1 MMTKALR
8 IVASGFVLMWL
19 MGCTAGNVEFREA
32 QKAELRKDWDTA
44 LVDYEKAG
52 REQPENAKIIIH
64 TKLVRAQATELHFKQ
79 GERLLKQG
87 KTDEAAAELQK
98 AVSIDPT
105 NDAAATELA
114 RVLAA
119 QATARKARE
128 SAIKEA
134 LKTTQPAA
142 GPEIKLK
149 PFPKEPLAHFRIAA
163 DSRKVFDALCK
174 LAGLNVAFTS
184 TFRPTPQF
192 SVDLTDVTIEE
203 ALNIVAL
210 QTHTFW
216 RPITSNTILV
226 VPNDA
231 TNRRDYDVEQLK
243 TIYLNNP
250 LAAADRTAIATAL
263 KQVLGLRN
271 IIDNPDSNAIIIRD
285 NPENIAAAEQLV
297 HELDR
302 SKAEIVME
310 VAVVEA
316 DRDRA
321 RDLGLYPATVSA
333 SGSITPGAQGGLV
346 FAPAQRNNHVRFD
359 YTAARHRPDPP
370 WNRRLRSGRTQLW
383 G

>member
-1 MMTKALR
+1 MMTKTLR

-64 TKLVRAQATELHFKQ
+64 TKLVRAQGTALHFKKGAQ
-79 GERLLKQG
+79 LLKEG
-87 KTDEAAAELQK
+87 RLDEAAAELQK

-105 NDAAATELA
+105 NEAAATDLA
-114 RVLAA
+114 KVVAA
-119 QATARKARE
+119 QAAARKARE
-128 SAIKEA
+128 SVLKEA
-134 LKTTQPAA
+134 LKSTQETATNL
-142 GPEIKLK
+142 EIKLK
-149 PFPKEPLAHFRIAA
+149 PFPKEPLAHFRITA
-163 DSRKVFDALCK
+163 DSRKVFDALGK

-250 LAAADRTAIATAL
+250 MAAADRTAIATAL

-302 SKAEIVME
+302 SKAEIVM
-310 VAVVEA
+310 
-316 DRDRA
+316 
-321 RDLGLYPATVSA
+321 
-333 SGSITPGAQGGLV
+333 
-346 FAPAQRNNHVRFD
+346 
-359 YTAARHRPDPP
+359 
-370 WNRRLRSGRTQLW
+370 
-383 G
+383 